1 MQLIFGLG
9 IFGGVPSFMETNY
22 VAIKNEN
29 SSRTQTPRLFP
40 APPLSTQRGIFG
52 AEFSCQL
59 VWIKKGVRG
68 VMMWGLSNGRVLKYF
83 ETLNGRV

>member
-40 APPLSTQRGIFG
+40 APRLSLLKEAFG

-59 VWIKKGVRG
+59 V
-68 VMMWGLSNGRVLKYF
+68 
-83 ETLNGRV
+83 